1 MKQTLGINDIAQE
14 LRDDFS
20 HGAAY
25 ALAEYL
31 EDLDPDAELDVVAVR
46 CDFSEYASLQEW
58 AEDYFGTSDWK
69 KELGVP
75 DSEEEHDDGQAEI
88 LRYINDH
95 GTLIEFDGG
104 VVVSNF

>member
-20 HGAAY
+20 HGASY

-58 AEDYFGTSDWK
+58 AEDYFSNFWK
-69 KELGVP
+69 DELSV
-75 DSEEEHDDGQAEI
+75 DTDDDGEGEI
-88 LRYINDH
+88 RRFIEDR

-104 VVVSNF
+104 VVVSSF